1 MLGMKTSII
10 SEAELAC
17 YQDQLHAAPSEVSI
31 PLRGQMVGEGG
42 DGWEGGTAS
51 VCGRAI
57 WALRLRET
65 WSVPAA
71 QLAATTPV

>member
-1 MLGMKTSII
+1 
-10 SEAELAC
+10 
-17 YQDQLHAAPSEVSI
+17 
-31 PLRGQMVGEGG
+31 MVGEGG
-42 DGWEGGTAS
+42 DGWDGGTAS